1 MDRIIGNPQNEVSGC
16 QYLCYATIA
25 INVNWLALETLV
37 FMCLSLIFIFP
48 LTKKWNSINQ
58 GK

>member
-16 QYLCYATIA
+16 QYMCYATIA
-25 INVNWLALETLV
+25 INVNWLALETMV

-48 LTKKWNSINQ
+48 LTKKWNSIN
-58 GK
+58 